1 MAEER
6 RTAEINISDI
16 PVAGVGGLG
25 LIAIAVVMA
34 YTLPETWVPLGAG
47 IAGGVLIAVAV
58 ILARQ
63 RRPLP

>member
-16 PVAGVGGLG
+16 PVTGVGGLG
-25 LIAIAVVMA
+25 LVAIAAVMA
-34 YTLPETWVPLGAG
+34 YTLPQTWLPLGAG
-47 IAGGVLIAVAV
+47 VAGGVLIAVAV
-58 ILARQ
+58 ILARR